1 MTNHGAKRGRLRG
14 CGLLIAV
21 VMLGAIAAGCGSERE
36 LEVYWPAPAFQ
47 LFDQEGRPATLDDY
61 RGTVWLASFV
71 FTSCTDI
78 CPALTAHLIQVQRA
92 LDAEGL
98 FERDVALVSFSVD
111 PARDSP
117 PVLKAY
123 AEARGV
129 DLATWSFLTGPD
141 AELKAVITDGFK
153 LGYQPIPGTD
163 QIGHSGRLILV
174 DRQGIIRA
182 LHDFRDS
189 SVEAIVNDIRALAG

>member
-1 MTNHGAKRGRLRG
+1 MKNDGGKRRRLRG
-14 CGLLIAV
+14 YVWLIAALL
-21 VMLGAIAAGCGSERE
+21 LGAIAVGCGPERE
-36 LEVYWPAPAFQ
+36 LDVYWPAPAFQ

-78 CPALTAHLIQVQRA
+78 CPAVTAHLIQVQRA

-98 FERDVALVSFSVD
+98 FEKDVALVSFSVD

-117 PVLKAY
+117 PLLKAY
-123 AEARGV
+123 AEARSV
-129 DLATWSFLTGPD
+129 DLATWRFLTGPD

-163 QIGHSGRLILV
+163 QISHSGRLILV
-174 DRQGIIRA
+174 DRDGIIRA

-189 SVEAIVNDIRALAG
+189 SVEEIVSDIKALAG

>member
-1 MTNHGAKRGRLRG
+1 MKNDGAKRRRLG
-14 CGLLIAV
+14 GYVWLIAALL
-21 VMLGAIAAGCGSERE
+21 LGAIAVGCSPERE

-47 LFDQEGRPATLDDY
+47 LFDQDGRPVTLDDY

-71 FTSCTDI
+71 FTRCTDI
-78 CPALTAHLIQVQRA
+78 CPAVTAHLIQVQRA

-98 FERDVALVSFSVD
+98 FEKDVALVSFSVD

-117 PVLKAY
+117 PLLKAY
-123 AEARGV
+123 AEALSV

-141 AELKAVITDGFK
+141 SELKAVITDGFK

-163 QIGHSGRLILV
+163 QIGHSGRLLLV
-174 DRQGIIRA
+174 DRDGIIRA

-189 SVEAIVNDIRALAG
+189 TVEEIVSDIKALAG